1 MVHDCELFCC
11 KAQDHLKIENV
22 DEDDRPC
29 HFGSS
34 VATEIEC
41 IVTFFGPLTLYTEDV
56 V

>member
-1 MVHDCELFCC
+1 MAHDCELF
-11 KAQDHLKIENV
+11 QGLLKLEYI
-22 DEDDRPC
+22 DEDNRPR
-29 HFGSS
+29 HFATS